1 MENANI
7 NDVAVFK
14 LTASPLNMYV
24 NNVNIVIPQTNATNL
39 PGQKLPSNPAIVS
52 LVASMNIYVIG
63 TPSTANANLYF
74 FNTGHNIGPFSCI
87 HTTACPAI
95 NNNIENVINR

>member
-1 MENANI
+1 MAFLLYKYGYFQNNCIIIIENANT

-14 LTASPLNMYV
+14 LTDSPLNIYV

-52 LVASMNIYVIG
+52 LVASINIYVIG
-63 TPSTANANLYF
+63 TPNTANANYILL
-74 FNTGHNIGPFSCI
+74 IQ
-87 HTTACPAI
+87 AI
-95 NNNIENVINR
+95 I